1 MPLIKVLGEMQYNG
15 IHLDENELTMF
26 GNELKA
32 KIGEL
37 KKEIYEMCGQ
47 EFNVNSTQ
55 QLGKV
60 LFEDLKLPVY
70 KKTKSG
76 YSTDVDVLEKLKKE
90 HPVIEKILEY
100 RTLMKLNSTYV
111 EGLLPY
117 VNTKTKRIHSYFH
130 QTITA
135 TGRISS
141 TEPNLQN
148 IPTRIDLGIGY
159 IIKDVVRDNLLNKE
173 FILVDVKEKLPRIE
187 INLVYIERYLT
198 MVPRY
203 FIENYLHIEIK

>member
-1 MPLIKVLGEMQYNG
+1 
-15 IHLDENELTMF
+15 MF

-117 VNTKTKRIHSYFH
+117 VNTKTKRYIHIF
-130 QTITA
+130 
-135 TGRISS
+135 
-141 TEPNLQN
+141 
-148 IPTRIDLGIGY
+148 
-159 IIKDVVRDNLLNKE
+159 IKQ
-173 FILVDVKEKLPRIE
+173 
-187 INLVYIERYLT
+187 
-198 MVPRY
+198 
-203 FIENYLHIEIK
+203 